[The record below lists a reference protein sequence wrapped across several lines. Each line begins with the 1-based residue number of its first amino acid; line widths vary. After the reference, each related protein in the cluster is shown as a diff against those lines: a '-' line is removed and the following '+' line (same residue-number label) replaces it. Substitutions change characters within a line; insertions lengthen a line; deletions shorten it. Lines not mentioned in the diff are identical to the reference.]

1 VISISSIEGELKAVR
16 ISEDDV
22 EAVILP
28 ELGGK
33 IASLCWRGKEL
44 LACNPERP
52 FQLARYAAPYADYD
66 ASGFDECFPTIGPCQ
81 YPDDPWKGVELPDH
95 GELWSIPWQ
104 SQIEDNSLH
113 LSAHGIRIP
122 YRFEKWIC
130 IPGNGRLHIH
140 YLLTNLTPFPFRYL
154 WSSHPLI
161 APQPDMRIYLP
172 EGIKVRVDWSKGGR
186 LGGLLSEHDWPHSKD
201 CQSNPV
207 DLSLVL
213 SREAQ
218 LVDKLYTSRLEEG
231 WCLVHDPSSKIYV
244 AFLFSPE
251 NTPYVGLS
259 INMGG
264 WPEDK
269 SGEKL
274 GYYNLGI
281 EPCNGYP
288 DRLDIA
294 VEKGDC
300 PTLAPYASVNWD
312 LELCVGEIEDISL
325 LYQKGMLLL

>member
-1 VISISSIEGELKAVR
+1 MEGELEAVR
-16 ISEDDV
+16 ISDHDL
-22 EAVILP
+22 EAVIIP

-33 IASLCWRGKEL
+33 IASILWRGKEL
-44 LACNPERP
+44 LARNPERP

-66 ASGFDECFPTIGPCQ
+66 ASGFDECFPTIGPCL
-81 YPDDPWKGVELPDH
+81 YPEYPWIGVELPDH
-95 GELWSIPWQ
+95 GELWSLPWKTQ
-104 SQIEDNSLH
+104 TEDNSLH
-113 LSAHGIRIP
+113 LSTGGVRIP
-122 YRFEKWIC
+122 YRFEKWIRF
-130 IPGNGRLHIH
+130 PGPGRIHIH
-140 YLLTNLTPFPFRYL
+140 YLLTNPTTFPIRYL

-161 APQPDMRIYLP
+161 APQPGMRIYLP
-172 EGIKVRVDWSKGGR
+172 EGIKVRVDWSKGNR
-186 LGGLLSEHDWPHSKD
+186 LGELLSEHEWPHTKD
-201 CQSNPV
+201 IQSNPV

-213 SREAQ
+213 SKEAQ

-231 WCLVHDPSSKIYV
+231 WCLVHDPASKIYL

-251 NTPYVGLS
+251 KTPYVGLS

-269 SGEKL
+269 SGKTP

-294 VEKGDC
+294 IEKGDC
-300 PTLAPYASVNWD
+300 STLAPDSSVTWD
-312 LELCVGEIEDISL
+312 LELRVGETEDISL
-325 LYQKGMLLL
+325 LYHEGGLHL